1 MEQDSGRIACRHGRL
16 RHNLTMTSICIYLQV
31 HQPYRVKR
39 YSLFDI
45 GNDHAYFNES
55 GGNDLNNR
63 RILRKVDDK
72 SYRPTAELLMRLL
85 NRHPE
90 FKVALSFSGI
100 VLEQLERD
108 APETLAL
115 FQEMVRTGRVE
126 ILGETHYHSL
136 AFFYS
141 RPEFEKQVEKH
152 RTFVSRL
159 FGATPRIFRNTELS
173 YRNDLGTWADEH
185 GYAGIITEGWDRVL
199 GWRSPNYIYRPRGAS
214 STRLLLK
221 NYRFSDDVAFRFS
234 SRDWS
239 EWPLTTEKFGQWV
252 SATPGDTINLFM
264 DYETFGEHQW
274 AESGI
279 FEFMRALPGAALR
292 RGVRFLTPGEAAANL
307 VPSGAVELPQPLS
320 WADRERDVSAWA
332 GNAIQ
337 QDALR
342 RVYDLAPVIRA
353 LPTGAAGAR
362 IREDWRRL
370 QSSDHFYYMA
380 TKQWSDGE
388 VHKYFSPYDS
398 PYAAHVRWMNVMDDL
413 EHRCARL
420 RGTARA
426 DRAAHPA
433 P

>member
-1 MEQDSGRIACRHGRL
+1 MGQDSGRIARRHGRL

-274 AESGI
+274 ESTGI
-279 FEFMRALPGAALR
+279 FSFLEHLPAELLKNPNLDFKTPSEVVAAY
-292 RGVRFLTPGEAAANL
+292 E
-307 VPSGAVELPQPLS
+307 SKDEIDIPQVIT
-320 WADRERDVSAWA
+320 WADTDRDLTAWVGNDLQRSAISTVY
-332 GNAIQ
+332 GFEG
-337 QDALR
+337 
-342 RVYDLAPVIRA
+342 RVLA
-353 LPTGAAGAR
+353 AR
-362 IREDWRRL
+362 DTELLEDWRRL
-370 QSSDHFYYMA
+370 QTSDHFYYMC
-380 TKQWSDGE
+380 TKWFADGD
-388 VHKYFSPYDS
+388 VHAYFSPYAS
-398 PYAAHVRWMNVMDDL
+398 PYEAYTAYMNVLKDL
-413 EHRCARL
+413 EL
-420 RGTARA
+420 RVKAL
-426 DRAAHPA
+426 PS